1 MQQRE
6 GSHRNGKQNSGRML
20 PNIAPMEGLVSDEL
34 LCISA
39 YIYSF
44 RNNKDFELYLYLT
57 GYWSFSLSDE
67 LPNNMVLL

>member
-1 MQQRE
+1 
-6 GSHRNGKQNSGRML
+6 ML

-67 LPNNMVLL
+67 LPN